1 MVCFQRNFNINPSF
15 NMQQADTIQRFIF
28 DQKDIRGEVVHL
40 NKSYQE
46 AVDGHD
52 YPPIIRSLM
61 ADALVSVTLLS
72 ATLKFKGRLSIQL
85 QGGDIIS
92 LLLVQITHD
101 QKIRA
106 TIKWDG
112 ETENKTL
119 LELIKNANL
128 VITIEPEE
136 GKRYQGIVP
145 LEGDRFNQFIE
156 KYFEQSEQ
164 LPTRIWLAS
173 NQQHAAGL
181 LLQRLPEKENQD
193 RSKAEHWEHFTI
205 LTDTLKNTELLNLP
219 NNDLL
224 YRLYHGETVKIFDEQ
239 AVQYVCGCSKEKCEN
254 AIISLGSQEIEAIKQ
269 EEEFI
274 EIKCD
279 FCNNTYRFDIVDLS
293 RLEKI
298 SAEKFQEHS

>member
-1 MVCFQRNFNINPSF
+1 
-15 NMQQADTIQRFIF
+15 MQQADTIQRFIF

-52 YPPIIRSLM
+52 YPPVIRSLM

-101 QKIRA
+101 QKMRA

-112 ETENKTL
+112 DPDDKTL
-119 LELIKNANL
+119 SELIKNANL
-128 VITIEPEE
+128 VITIEPED
-136 GKRYQGIVP
+136 GQRYQGIVP

-156 KYFEQSEQ
+156 KYFDQSEQ
-164 LPTRIWLAS
+164 LPTRIWLTS
-173 NQQHAAGL
+173 NQYHAAGL
-181 LLQRLPEKENQD
+181 LLQRLPEKEKQG
-193 RSKAEHWEHFTI
+193 RSEEADWEHYNI
-205 LTDTLKNTELLNLP
+205 LTDTLKDEELLDLP

-224 YRLYHGETVKIFDEQ
+224 YRLYHGETVKVFDEQ
-239 AVQYVCGCSKEKCEN
+239 TVQYVCGCSKEKCEN
-254 AIISLGSQEIEAIKQ
+254 AIISLGAQEIEAIKQ
-269 EEEFI
+269 EEEFV

-279 FCNNTYRFDIVDLS
+279 FCNNNYRFDIVDLT
-293 RLEKI
+293 RLGKI
-298 SAEKFQEHS
+298 SSEKFQKNS